1 MDSSNKKRYVLTA
14 VAAAAAGATGVLWLK
29 RSLRQQ
35 GVAPTDFDAFLHTP
49 VPAAAAKKPAASSA
63 AATDFESFLKVQP
76 VQAQPAATDFLS
88 FLKDAGISSGSAQGA
103 GATSSQQEAAAE
115 VEAIPE
121 DSCPVL
127 VLYGT
132 EYGFAREIAEKLSQ
146 QLKDT
151 GKFW

>member
-49 VPAAAAKKPAASSA
+49 VPAAAKKPAASSA

-88 FLKDAGISSGSAQGA
+88 FLKDAGISSGSAHG
-103 GATSSQQEAAAE
+103 GGTSSSQQESAAE
-115 VEAIPE
+115 VEAVPE
-121 DSCPVL
+121 DACPVL

-151 GKFW
+151 GNFW